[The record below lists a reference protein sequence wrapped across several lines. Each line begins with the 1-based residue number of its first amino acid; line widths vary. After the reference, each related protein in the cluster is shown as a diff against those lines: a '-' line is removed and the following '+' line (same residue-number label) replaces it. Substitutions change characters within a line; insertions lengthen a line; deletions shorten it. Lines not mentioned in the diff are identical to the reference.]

1 MITEDSRYSGMS
13 DGEWHRMGIRG
24 SCEWF
29 RYSLFEAS
37 KTERPKARGGAPSQT
52 PLYSNGYQSGYH
64 FSKCWKE
71 SKIVIVNRKKG

>member
-13 DGEWHRMGIRG
+13 DGEWHRMWIRG

-37 KTERPKARGGAPSQT
+37 KTERPWLEAVPHHKVHYIQT
-52 PLYSNGYQSGYH
+52 AINQ
-64 FSKCWKE
+64 
-71 SKIVIVNRKKG
+71 VIVFQT

>member
-13 DGEWHRMGIRG
+13 DGKKHRMWIRG

-37 KTERPKARGGAPSQT
+37 KTERP
-52 PLYSNGYQSGYH
+52 
-64 FSKCWKE
+64 
-71 SKIVIVNRKKG
+71 